1 MTTPTPETLTVHMT
15 LLCEYAEEGYHQDP
29 LGSNPSGADLRVYHE
44 TLTGFPYREGPSV
57 TFTLPVWDD
66 LFGEWVEYLK
76 GCTDGYDP
84 DGEAVNPSG
93 WWWTRLGETLGDV
106 TL

>member
-1 MTTPTPETLTVHMT
+1 MGLGFLQATPP
-15 LLCEYAEEGYHQDP
+15 GP
-29 LGSNPSGADLRVYHE
+29 LGDLSRGLVPGRTRSGRTRPVPTCGCTE
-44 TLTGFPYREGPSV
+44 TLTGFPYREAPSV

-66 LFGEWVEYLK
+66 LFGEFVEYLN
-76 GCTDGYDP
+76 GCADGYDP
-84 DGEAVNPSG
+84 DGCTVDPSG

>member
-1 MTTPTPETLTVHMT
+1 MTTQTEQTLTVSMT
-15 LLCEYAEEGYHQDP
+15 HLCEYAEEGTHQGWEAP
-29 LGSNPSGADLRVYHE
+29 PSGADLAVWCTH
-44 TLTGFPYREGPSV
+44 TTTPAGDAPSV

-66 LFGEWVEYLK
+66 LFGEFVEYLN
-76 GCTDGYDP
+76 GCADGYDP
-84 DGEAVNPSG
+84 DGCTVDPSG